1 MEPRYIRIFDKSKD
15 KEILLKVNTITEI
28 HIEYATVGKVGE
40 KKVGFSVGSGEGR
53 QTRRRSA
60 CIQMHFEFTPLGVRG
75 ETFAA

>member
-53 QTRRRSA
+53 TNPETIRVYT
-60 CIQMHFEFTPLGVRG
+60 MHFEFTPLGVRG
-75 ETFAA
+75 ETSAA